1 MGIVKFKFKHQNVFD
16 KIEFP
21 SSEITV
27 AELRIKIQEKLML
40 TEGHYKNAS
49 ILQIFKY
56 GTDEVYELDHELIP
70 SQTSVI
76 IARMPKS
83 KQQQTIVVDK
93 TDAFGGN
100 ASEPANDYF
109 ALKPSIIQGELEAV
123 RRVPSVVVCELC
135 NWLMLREIS
144 RHPVILQCCG
154 ATVCADCARKG
165 NETCPMENRDLGKK
179 LHFVTNRAVERLVQ
193 VVSSYK
199 SDYVFDCV
207 KVPES
212 FLELVPD
219 VDSGAGAQEVE
230 VVDVDDFEP
239 EVFDVDN
246 PRPLTGKELE
256 AIERREKRKR
266 KALEILAKRE
276 GKTAVKGELTE
287 ADINRLLKMEL
298 KAEISD
304 NVLGGFADEDETEG
318 VDTRPVLVEFPK
330 LLSPEEFMKWQSQHV

>member
-1 MGIVKFKFKHQNVFD
+1 
-16 KIEFP
+16 
-21 SSEITV
+21 
-27 AELRIKIQEKLML
+27 
-40 TEGHYKNAS
+40 
-49 ILQIFKY
+49 
-56 GTDEVYELDHELIP
+56 
-70 SQTSVI
+70 
-76 IARMPKS
+76 
-83 KQQQTIVVDK
+83 
-93 TDAFGGN
+93 
-100 ASEPANDYF
+100 
-109 ALKPSIIQGELEAV
+109 
-123 RRVPSVVVCELC
+123 
-135 NWLMLREIS
+135 
-144 RHPVILQCCG
+144 
-154 ATVCADCARKG
+154 
-165 NETCPMENRDLGKK
+165 
-179 LHFVTNRAVERLVQ
+179 
-193 VVSSYK
+193 
-199 SDYVFDCV
+199 V

-219 VDSGAGAQEVE
+219 VDSGAVAQEVE